1 MSSFTR
7 PLKIVPVPE
16 KPTGWRKLLPPG
28 WHTPAWEVAERFEYA
43 VGSLDQPAEV
53 ITVLEGF
60 RFDGASV
67 PLLLRLF
74 VPMAHPNYVQ
84 ATALHDWMLEHQTCS
99 RWHCD
104 RNFRE
109 ALGVLGM
116 PALWRILLHR
126 AVNTAT
132 IRWHVRQFFKAGGRH
147 AG

>member
-7 PLKIVPVPE
+7 PVKMVPVPE
-16 KPTGWRKLLPPG
+16 KPFGWRKLLPPG
-28 WHTPAWEVAERFEYA
+28 WHKPTWEVAERFEYA
-43 VGSLDQPAEV
+43 VGRLDRPAGV

-67 PLLLRLF
+67 PLPLRLL

-84 ATALHDWMLEHQTCS
+84 ASALHDWMLEHEDCS

-104 RNFRE
+104 RVFRE
-109 ALGVLGM
+109 ALEVLGM
-116 PALWRILLHR
+116 PVLWRILLHR
-126 AVNTAT
+126 AVNIAT
-132 IRWHVRQFFKAGGRH
+132 ICWHIRRFFKAGDCH